1 MIKRRAAFAAIIL
14 VLACGGAHAQTRA
27 ATGDGAQ
34 AEAIEWRPVNRFRL
48 FGEASD
54 RLLQEVYS
62 SDRADADWVH
72 ASWQTFTRA
81 AERAMFDSVGGP
93 LVACARSESDCDPA
107 QTRAAYDAARQTRFL
122 FSLDPANVAQEDQ
135 SRHVWDRAT
144 HAFNPAYVTP
154 RAYPIRVRL
163 APDVAPVGGVC
174 AWNIHSEGATP
185 EPTISAPCDAGW
197 VDTIVRA
204 RWPAARAS
212 DGSSSHRARVS
223 VARDGVILLEREI
236 EVRDVL
242 IVGMGDSFASGEG
255 APDVAANWS
264 ALSSARVAANPG
276 LRAHLRRVAGQTQ
289 TSWIASRAASEHVA
303 GAIWFDQQCHR
314 SLLSWQA
321 VSAMAIAA
329 EREDIF
335 VTFMSFAC
343 GGASTIDGMLVPQ
356 TSPPGDARFE
366 FRDHP
371 DALLDIYC
379 SRATY
384 APGDELAERYV
395 DSPCQTGDRPV
406 ELHSQVA
413 QALNALCG
421 GVRRTPLT
429 SFSAYFNMERGDRDN
444 LLETRVRGVRCAGAP
459 TRSIDHLLVTLGGND
474 IGFAEAI
481 MWSMLP
487 SDTQGGG
494 LRRVALRLANDFF
507 ERAKCP
513 YVLHRDETR
522 CAAWLVDGDPPG
534 YRARQPDGSYRCT
547 NPRAVLELRGQARHA
562 PHAHYLISCYL
573 DMTLPA
579 FQDEIA
585 QSGLIVGGSIW
596 SAYPSP
602 VWRRPDPGRTPAH
615 TRNNLSDQALCGV
628 SGTTLVDTPDAHALS
643 SLRGSV
649 ESVSRLGILGRLFGG
664 YARFSTAEDFGFR
677 IQRSESFEV
686 GQEIVDPLNDAVRRL
701 TRREN
706 SVVID
711 SYLGP
716 TQEPPFLPGATDH
729 VLDSE
734 ADGRGWCATD
744 PIDETFPGSSVF
756 GQLRFPQFD
765 GETWV
770 DGVSPAEWRAHG
782 AHRRLFRTPNDAVLT
797 QYAAPPPPSRSFR
810 QLAANGYALKN
821 GFGGMMH
828 PGAEFHSMVAE
839 AAMER
844 LR

>member
-1 MIKRRAAFAAIIL
+1 MVKHAAALAAMILTFVLGAEDARAQSAEAPSAAN
-14 VLACGGAHAQTRA
+14 
-27 ATGDGAQ
+27 
-34 AEAIEWRPVNRFRL
+34 AIEWRAVNRFRL
-48 FGEASD
+48 FGEDSD
-54 RLLQEVYS
+54 RLLADVYAGG
-62 SDRADADWVH
+62 RANADWVH
-72 ASWQTFTRA
+72 VAWQDFTRV
-81 AERAMFDSVGGP
+81 AERAMFDGVGGD
-93 LVACARSESDCDPA
+93 LAACARADSPCEPA
-107 QTRAAYDAARQTRFL
+107 QTRAAYDVARQTRFL
-122 FSLDPANVAQEDQ
+122 FKLDGANLATEDQ
-135 SRHVWDRAT
+135 ARHVWDRAT
-144 HAFNPAYVTP
+144 HAFNPIYVTP
-154 RAYPIRVRL
+154 NAYRIRVRL
-163 APDVAPVGGVC
+163 ASGVAGAC
-174 AWNIHSEGATP
+174 AWSVQSEGFDP
-185 EPTISAPCDAGW
+185 EPTINAPCDADW

-204 RWPAARAS
+204 RWPATRAA
-212 DGSSSHRARVS
+212 DGSVSHRARVS
-223 VARDGVILLEREI
+223 VTRDGRVLHERQI
-236 EVRDVL
+236 EARDVL

-264 ALSSARVAANPG
+264 ALGAARVAADPA
-276 LRAHLRRVAGQTQ
+276 LRAHLRRVAGETQ
-289 TSWIASRAASEHVA
+289 TSWIASRAASDNVA

-321 VSAMAIAA
+321 VSAMALAA
-329 EREDIF
+329 EREDLF

-343 GGASTIDGMLVPQ
+343 GGASTVDGMLVPQ

-366 FRDHP
+366 FRDSP
-371 DALLDIYC
+371 NSALTIYC
-379 SRATY
+379 SRTIFHA
-384 APGDELAERYV
+384 GDELASRYE
-395 DSPCQTGDRPV
+395 DSNCQAGDQLV
-406 ELHSQVA
+406 EWHSQIT

-421 GVRRTPLT
+421 GMRRTPLT

-444 LLETRVRGVRCAGAP
+444 LLETRVRGARCARAASRP
-459 TRSIDHLLVTLGGND
+459 IDHLLVTLGGND

-487 SDTQGGG
+487 SDTQRGG
-494 LRRVALRLANDFF
+494 LRRIALRAANNYF

-513 YVLHRDETR
+513 YVLHRDEAR
-522 CAAWLVDGDPPG
+522 CASWLVDGDPPG
-534 YRARQPDGSYRCT
+534 YRTRQPDGSYLCT
-547 NPRAVLELRGQARHA
+547 NPRAVLDLRQQARQA

-579 FQDEIA
+579 FQDELA
-585 QSGLIVGGSIW
+585 QSGLSTTETVW

-602 VWRRPDPGRTPAH
+602 VWRRLDPGRTTTVTGNSIH
-615 TRNNLSDQALCGV
+615 DDALCGV
-628 SGTTLVDTPDAHALS
+628 VGVTSVDSPDAHALS
-643 SLRGSV
+643 SIRGSV
-649 ESVSRLGILGRLFGG
+649 ESISRLGIIGRLFGG
-664 YARFSTAEDFGFR
+664 YARFSTADDFGFR

-686 GQEIVDPLNDAVRRL
+686 GQEIVDPLNDTLRRV
-701 TRREN
+701 TRREG

-716 TQEPPFLPGATDH
+716 QQSPPSLPGATDH

-744 PIDETFPGSSVF
+744 PFDPNIPGSAVF

-765 GETWV
+765 GAEWV

-828 PGAEFHSMVAE
+828 PGPEFHSMVAE